1 MRKIYDLHVLSWLF
15 SATSNLQFDDMSNIC
30 YNSVNEKNVFGQS
43 YNRRWRIM
51 MELKAKIL
59 GSLFGAAL
67 GDTMGAPTELRTKEM
82 IKQKFGGEV
91 RNILQPPDDTFARGS
106 DAGMVTDDFSLIYYT
121 VRAILDN
128 GGVINETSA
137 NQALLSWAGD
147 ERYYNKYAGPTT
159 RAAIERIK
167 GIAGENPYSFIC
179 CDNAKASNG
188 SAMKISPAGLFH
200 PGNIEK
206 TVNDAIT
213 ICRPTH
219 NNNLSIEGA
228 CAIAAAVSEALK
240 KESTIYTIVQAG
252 LEGARMG
259 AEQSKGTCAVLAG
272 PSVEKR
278 IKLAVQIGLTANS
291 LDEATTE
298 IADMVGSGLHI
309 SEAVPSVFGII
320 VSSKG
325 DFMDAII
332 AAVNIGSDTDTIASM
347 TGAILGGFCGIDAI
361 PAAYCRLIEK
371 INHFNLFSMADEI
384 LECISKDK
392 GESHDEKD

>member
-1 MRKIYDLHVLSWLF
+1 
-15 SATSNLQFDDMSNIC
+15 
-30 YNSVNEKNVFGQS
+30 
-43 YNRRWRIM
+43 

-67 GDTMGAPTELRTKEM
+67 GDTMGAPTELRTKEL

-91 RNILQPPDDTFARGS
+91 RNILTPPDDTFARGS

-128 GGVINETSA
+128 GGIIDESSA
-137 NQALLSWAGD
+137 NQAILNWAGD
-147 ERYYNKYAGPTT
+147 ERYYNKYVGPTT
-159 RAAIERIK
+159 RAAVERIK
-167 GIAGENPYSFIC
+167 GIVGENPYSFIC

-200 PGNIEK
+200 PGNIGK
-206 TVNDAIT
+206 AVHDAIT

-228 CAIAAAVSEALK
+228 CAIAAAVSESLK
-240 KESTIYTIVQAG
+240 KESTIYTIIQAG

-259 AEQSKGTCAVLAG
+259 AEQCKGTCAVLAG

-278 IKLAVQIGLTANS
+278 IKLAVRIGLTANS

-298 IADMVGSGLHI
+298 IADVVGSGLHI

-325 DFMDAII
+325 NFMDAII

-347 TGAILGGFCGIDAI
+347 TGAVLGGFCGIDAI
-361 PAAYCRLIEK
+361 PASYCELIEK
-371 INHFNLFSMADEI
+371 VNHFNLYSMADEI

-392 GESHDEKD
+392 GESHNEKD